1 MRNEEEKAFEQF
13 FETIGSKPTKKDILV
28 ENAWSNIYGLTLQF
42 KDLWKGGERFDEF
55 YKWLYDSMIRLSD
68 MSNKLCDE
76 HCEEILNK
84 KQ

>member
-13 FETIGSKPTKKDILV
+13 FETIGSKPTKKDLLIG
-28 ENAWSNIYGLTLQF
+28 NAWSSIHGLTLQF

-55 YKWLYDSMIRLSD
+55 YEWLYDSMIRLSD

-76 HCEEILNK
+76 HCEEIWNK